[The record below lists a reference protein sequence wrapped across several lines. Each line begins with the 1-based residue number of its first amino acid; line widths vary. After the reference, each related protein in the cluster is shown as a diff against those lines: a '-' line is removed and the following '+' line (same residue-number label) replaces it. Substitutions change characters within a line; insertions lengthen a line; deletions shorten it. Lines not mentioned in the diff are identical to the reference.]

1 MDSIKPVDTN
11 KLTKALAG
19 KKEKDGNEKI
29 GGQKMEKV
37 SLMGCWEPPRAALAA
52 LLLWV
57 LAPREGRTV
66 KLSIKFS
73 QKHME
78 ELLVQWGSVKWS

>member
-1 MDSIKPVDTN
+1 
-11 KLTKALAG
+11 
-19 KKEKDGNEKI
+19 
-29 GGQKMEKV
+29 MEKV
-37 SLMGCWEPPRAALAA
+37 SLMGCWEPPGAALAA

-73 QKHME
+73 LKHVE
-78 ELLVQWGSVKWS
+78 ELLVQWGSVKWSQQVTICHTLIWIPHK